1 MRFRRLLR
9 IVVPALVFLTGLS
22 VLFYPVF
29 SDLWNQRRQN
39 ALIEHYEQQVA
50 QMTEEDDRSWRAA
63 AEAYNA
69 ALDPSFYDAFHGAQP
84 EADDQYWSL
93 LNLDG
98 TGIMGYLEIPK
109 ISVRLPIYH
118 GTGEDSLQHGVGHL
132 AGTSLP
138 VGGLG
143 THSVLSAHRGLPS
156 AMLFTDLDQ
165 VQTGDRFYISI
176 LRDTLVYEVDQILVV
191 TPDEVSSLRADPAED
206 YVTLVTCTPYGVN
219 SHRLLVRGRRVEE
232 TAEEAPPAITAVS
245 QLARSLGWRAKLLIA
260 LGAVFGFL
268 LVVLLVRA
276 VVRKHGKK

>member
-1 MRFRRLLR
+1 M
-9 IVVPALVFLTGLS
+9 
-22 VLFYPVF
+22 
-29 SDLWNQRRQN
+29 
-39 ALIEHYEQQVA
+39 
-50 QMTEEDDRSWRAA
+50 
-63 AEAYNA
+63 
-69 ALDPSFYDAFHGAQP
+69 
-84 EADDQYWSL
+84 
-93 LNLDG
+93 NLDG

-156 AMLFTDLDQ
+156 ALLFTDLDQ
-165 VQTGDRFYISI
+165 VQTGDRFYLSI
-176 LRDTLVYEVDQILVV
+176 LQDTLVYEVDQVLVV
-191 TPDEVSSLRADPAED
+191 TPDEVSALRADPAED

-219 SHRLLVRGRRVEE
+219 SHRLLVRGHRVEE
-232 TAEEAPPAITAVS
+232 TAEEAPPAITPVS

-268 LVVLLVRA
+268 LVVLIVRA
-276 VVRKHGKK
+276 AMRKHGKK